1 LKDVAPFTVHDFRRT
16 ARTHLAAL
24 GVAPHVGERC
34 LNHAVKGV
42 EGIYMRHDFYE
53 ERKEA
58 LQKWADLLD
67 QLERGDLGDNVVPLP
82 GRKLA

>member
-1 LKDVAPFTVHDFRRT
+1 
-16 ARTHLAAL
+16 
-24 GVAPHVGERC
+24 
-34 LNHAVKGV
+34 
-42 EGIYMRHDFYE
+42 MRHDFYE

-58 LQKWADLLD
+58 LQKWADLLG